1 MLFDILRQTD
11 IKICRIWK
19 ISRRKAT
26 NLRKLLYLCTQ
37 IKIKNNDMTT
47 RREKAKAQ
55 KPQLNKQLE
64 AVNAEEP
71 KVKDSGTWKE
81 NLGKYLIDISKY
93 VVTGVIIASTFN
105 DMYDRYVLYIISA
118 ILAFVTLVVGLVLTN
133 KKKGN

>member
-1 MLFDILRQTD
+1 
-11 IKICRIWK
+11 
-19 ISRRKAT
+19 
-26 NLRKLLYLCTQ
+26 
-37 IKIKNNDMTT
+37 MTT
-47 RREKAKAQ
+47 RREKAKTQ
-55 KPQLNKQLE
+55 KPQIRSAQGDASLAKNKQLE

>member
-1 MLFDILRQTD
+1 
-11 IKICRIWK
+11 
-19 ISRRKAT
+19 
-26 NLRKLLYLCTQ
+26 
-37 IKIKNNDMTT
+37 MTT
-47 RREKAKAQ
+47 RREKSKPQ

-93 VVTGVIIASTFN
+93 VVTGVIIASTFKEL
-105 DMYDRYVLYIISA
+105 DDKFILYILSA
-118 ILAFVTLVVGLVLTN
+118 ILAFAALIVGLVLTN

>member
-1 MLFDILRQTD
+1 
-11 IKICRIWK
+11 
-19 ISRRKAT
+19 
-26 NLRKLLYLCTQ
+26 
-37 IKIKNNDMTT
+37 MTT
-47 RREKAKAQ
+47 RREKSKPQ

-64 AVNAEEP
+64 AAQVEEP

-93 VVTGVIIASTFN
+93 VVTGIIIASTFK
-105 DMYDRYVLYIISA
+105 DMYDQYVLYVISA